1 MNIRK
6 ADHIALLV
14 ANTEH
19 SRNFYTQVL
28 GMQEIPRP
36 KHFNFPGAWLTKG
49 NFQIHLIGEQ
59 IEGRAK
65 QVYPGYHTDELQS
78 GLVTHLA
85 FEVDDLE
92 AAINHLHAQGIAIT
106 GPRPRGDGV
115 MHLYISDPDG
125 YVIELFIWQP

>member
-14 ANTEH
+14 ANVEH
-19 SRNFYTQVL
+19 SRDFYTRVL

-65 QVYPGYHTDELQS
+65 QVYPGYRADELQS

-85 FEVDDLE
+85 FEVDDLK

-106 GPRPRGDGV
+106 GPRPRGDSV
-115 MHLYISDPDG
+115 LHLYISDPDG
-125 YVIELFIWQP
+125 YVIELFAWQS